1 MKKELLFSITRKD
14 FEITWFGGSGAGG
27 QHRNKHHNCCRIV
40 HKASGIM
47 STGQGSRSRE
57 QNKRQAFTG
66 LVNKG
71 EFKAWL
77 KIKISECSMDRDD
90 IESAVND
97 IIDNEK
103 DMIMEHKENGLWVR
117 DI

>member
-1 MKKELLFSITRKD
+1 
-14 FEITWFGGSGAGG
+14 
-27 QHRNKHHNCCRIV
+27 
-40 HKASGIM
+40 
-47 STGQGSRSRE
+47 
-57 QNKRQAFTG
+57 
-66 LVNKG
+66 
-71 EFKAWL
+71 
-77 KIKISECSMDRDD
+77 MDRDD

>member
-57 QNKRQAFTG
+57 QNNGRLL
-66 LVNKG
+66 LV
-71 EFKAWL
+71 WL
-77 KIKISECSMDRDD
+77 IRGSLR
-90 IESAVND
+90 
-97 IIDNEK
+97 
-103 DMIMEHKENGLWVR
+103 HG
-117 DI
+117 